1 MNAQEPGKLFD
12 RKAFA
17 RLARWKDQS
26 HGSTAM
32 LIEGAR
38 RVGKS
43 TVAQEF
49 ARQNYASHILID
61 FSTAPD
67 DILGYFR
74 DLRNDLDT
82 FFMYLSAYYGV
93 ELHERESLIIFDE
106 VQLYPKARESI
117 KQLVADGRYDYLET
131 GSMLSIRENVESI
144 LIPSEE
150 ESMRMD
156 PMDFNEFLWAMGE
169 EPLDAAITDSF
180 NRLAPMPDSL
190 HRKAMRLFRE
200 YLLVG
205 GMPQAVSMYVQTKD
219 FGRVDA
225 VKRTILRLYREDI
238 SKHGGKDR
246 RSITRVFDNLVGQ
259 LSKKE
264 KKFRIT
270 ALGKNERSRDYAD
283 AFFWLTDAY
292 ITNDCFNATDPSVG
306 LKISED
312 HSSVKCY
319 LADTGL
325 LVTLALA
332 DADVTDDGIYRD
344 ILLGRIS
351 INEGMV
357 TENVVAQLLRTSGHS
372 LFFYSRSD
380 RQHASNRM
388 EIDFLIVAPYKH
400 AAMKARVSP
409 IEVKS
414 SQRYSTVSLD
424 KFKAKFSKRVGT
436 RYILHPKALSVE
448 GDLVRLPLYMAG
460 LL

>member
-1 MNAQEPGKLFD
+1 MNAQEPAQLFD

-17 RLARWKDQS
+17 RLAEWKSQS
-26 HGSTAM
+26 HGTTAM

-43 TVAQEF
+43 TVAREF
-49 ARQNYASHILID
+49 ARRNYASHILID
-61 FSTAPD
+61 FSMAPD
-67 DILGYFR
+67 DVMSYFR

-82 FFMYLSAYYGV
+82 FFLYLSAYYGV
-93 ELHERESLIIFDE
+93 ELHERDSLIIFDE

-117 KQLVADGRYDYLET
+117 KQLVADGRYDYLQT

-156 PMDFNEFLWAMGE
+156 PMDFDEFLWAMGE
-169 EPLDAAITDSF
+169 NPLDTAIKDSF
-180 NRLAPMPDSL
+180 DRLTPMPDSL

-200 YLLVG
+200 YMLVG
-205 GMPQAVSMYVQTKD
+205 GMPQAVSAYVDTKD

-238 SKHGGKDR
+238 SKHGGRDR
-246 RSITRVFDNLVGQ
+246 NSITRVFDNLVSQ

-270 ALGKNERSRDYAD
+270 ALGENARSRDYAD

-306 LKISED
+306 LTISED

-319 LADTGL
+319 MADTGL

-332 DADVTDDGIYRD
+332 DADATGHDIYRD

-357 TENVVAQLLRTSGHS
+357 TENVVAQLLRTSGHR

-380 RQHASNRM
+380 RHDASNRM
-388 EIDFLIVAPYKH
+388 EIDFLIVAPYRN

-414 SQRYSTVSLD
+414 SRRYTTVSLD
-424 KFKAKFSKRVGT
+424 KFKAKFDKRVGT
-436 RYILHPKALSVE
+436 RYILHPKAMSVE

-460 LL
+460 RL